1 MIKNLKDLLYLV
13 YLFFKK
19 DIKIYAY
26 SELSVLESDEELDET
41 NNNCNIDV
49 VFDVLEGNTYEV
61 NVREW
66 FKKND

>member
-1 MIKNLKDLLYLV
+1 MIRDLKDLLYLI

-26 SELSVLESDEELDET
+26 SELSILEHNEELNGT
-41 NNNCNIDV
+41 NDNCNIDV
-49 VFDVLEGNTYEV
+49 VFDCLEGNTYKV

>member
-1 MIKNLKDLLYLV
+1 MIRDLKDLLYLV

-26 SELSVLESDEELDET
+26 SELSVLQCNEEINKT
-41 NNNCNIDV
+41 NNNSNIDV
-49 VFDVLEGNTYEV
+49 VFDVLEGNTYKI
-61 NVREW
+61 NVKEW